1 MLVHY
6 CKIKT
11 HFLVKI
17 ITLHSYRLYWANLT
31 NTVLTEFIDQPP
43 YLPLASEQ
51 WSVGTR
57 SERINRDQ
65 KKKYKQRSQLN
76 LRLWNAPSQALPT
89 LAHRRKL
96 NHSAE
101 TADIG
106 SSHETETNSPSLFSL
121 LNNHVTDKAELRK
134 L

>member
-6 CKIKT
+6 CKIKN
-11 HFLVKI
+11 HFLVNI
-17 ITLHSYRLYWANLT
+17 ITLHSFHSRLYWANLT
-31 NTVLTEFIDQPP
+31 NTVLTEFIFQPP

-76 LRLWNAPSQALPT
+76 LRL
-89 LAHRRKL
+89 
-96 NHSAE
+96 
-101 TADIG
+101 
-106 SSHETETNSPSLFSL
+106 
-121 LNNHVTDKAELRK
+121 
-134 L
+134 